1 MAEKEVLQIT
11 LIKARER
18 KTRFGQWFHNRFWF
32 EIWGIYKP
40 RFLAWSFGLLI
51 SKETKRKL
59 YDGLEIHI
67 IDQTDE
73 SSSKLR

>member
-1 MAEKEVLQIT
+1 MSKKEVLQIT
-11 LIKARER
+11 LTREKER